1 MKKIASFLMAII
13 LTIIPINIAFAN
25 DENTALNLASKSA
38 VLMDVSTGQVLYEK
52 NSHEKLPPAS
62 VTKVMTML
70 LIVEALDSGKIKLD
84 DQVQVSETASS
95 MGGSQIFLEPGEIQ
109 KVDTLLKGI
118 AVASANDAC
127 VAMAEHLAGSVEEFV
142 VQMNAKAKQL
152 GMKDTNFVNT
162 NGLPVDNH
170 YTTAYDIALM
180 SRELLKHETISK
192 YLTTWMDS
200 VVVGK
205 KQATIGIANTNKMV
219 KHYQGT
225 TGVKTGFTQQAK
237 YCLSASAKRGDTH
250 LVAVTLGA
258 ETSPERFKD
267 SSALLNFGFANYE
280 SVKLCSKNDNIS
292 ALTLDK
298 AEDNK
303 INLVAKDDLSV
314 LIKKGGA
321 KDFTR
326 KVKLKQDTTLP
337 IKKGTTL
344 GVVEIYSGDKLIGKV
359 DLVNTKDVN
368 KASYLQMLQRVI
380 NQMI

>member
-321 KDFTR
+321 KDFNR
-326 KVKLKQDTTLP
+326 KVKLKQDITLP